1 MARSVF
7 DAQTNRRD
15 LKTLGLPDATQ
26 LVAFFGDPLVAG
38 VIGVALGAGILA
50 LTAVG
55 VRSFTPETLEVGAMR
70 AVAMVV
76 VGLVLALAGLLAY
89 YLLVRSG
96 LVAFGLGLAVGFIVP
111 ATVMLFRLSGTARP
125 RPERR

>member
-1 MARSVF
+1 M
-7 DAQTNRRD
+7 NRRD
-15 LKTLGLPDATQ
+15 LKRLGLPDATQ

-38 VIGVALGAGILA
+38 VIGAALGAGILA
-50 LTAVG
+50 LTAAG

-76 VGLVLALAGLLAY
+76 VGLVVAFGGLLAY
-89 YLLVRSG
+89 YLMVRSG
-96 LVAFGLGLAVGFIVP
+96 LVAFGLGLAAGFIVP
-111 ATVMLFRLSGTARP
+111 ATVMLFRLSGIARP